1 MHMSLRTQQ
10 ATQARTIYGIS
21 AQTFWVLLAIEG
33 VILAVVLAWV
43 LSILGPQTPAASAG
57 SALPT
62 VRAAISDRL
71 AGVVNDPLIDVVSG
85 TSARASNVRGL
96 SLDGVT
102 YYYYVEGSQN
112 FDPYSRGLIAEE
124 RIERLMRDE
133 SGPAP
138 IVIYT
143 VHP

>member
-10 ATQARTIYGIS
+10 AARARTIYGIS

-43 LSILGPQTPAASAG
+43 LSILSPQTPAASAG

-112 FDPYSRGLIAEE
+112 YDPYSRGLVAEE
-124 RIERLMRDE
+124 RIERLLRDV